1 LVPKMSER
9 MLPQVFDAENF
20 ANGQISEIR
29 RVIGSGKALIACSG
43 GVDSTVSAVLTHK
56 AIGENL
62 ICIFID
68 DNFMRLDEPR
78 TVVKI
83 LSSPP
88 LNLPI
93 RIIDVRSR
101 FMKALGGLT
110 DAEEKRKAFRETF
123 YRALGEVAKKEGCRF
138 LVQGT
143 IAPDVIETKGGVKT
157 QHNVLAQIGI
167 NPVENFGFQVVE
179 PVLPLYKPQVREV
192 ARYLGVPPAISE
204 RQPFCGPGLSVRCV
218 GKIKPDKLETVR
230 KATAIVEKE
239 LSGRKIQQYFAAII
253 DSATMEDPA
262 APKLRVLTSRFLRL
276 SLAQVR
282 VQVLKSKAT
291 GVKKGKRLYGKIA
304 LISAE
309 TEAGKL
315 YRPQIQKL
323 IELSSKLVEETPAFI
338 RVLYNLTEKLRKES
352 YLIVV
357 RAINTQDFV
366 TAKAA
371 QIEWATLTEIASQ
384 IMNRC
389 PNVSAVYYD
398 LTHKPVATI
407 EFE

>member
-1 LVPKMSER
+1 MPKR
-9 MLPQVFDAENF
+9 MLPQMFDAEAF
-20 ANGQISEIR
+20 VNGQIPELR
-29 RVIGSGKALIACSG
+29 RVIGGGKALIACSG
-43 GVDSTVSAVLTHK
+43 GVDSTVSAVLTHR

-68 DNFMRLDEPR
+68 DNFMRLDEPKN
-78 TVVKI
+78 VAKL
-83 LSSPP
+83 LSDPP

-93 RIIDVRSR
+93 RIIDVRNR

-123 YRALGEVAKKEGCRF
+123 YQVLGEVAKKEGCRF

-167 NPVENFGFQVVE
+167 NPVEKFGFQVVE
-179 PVLPLYKPQVREV
+179 PVLSLYKPQVREV

-218 GKIKPDKLETVR
+218 GKIKLDKLETVR
-230 KATAIVEKE
+230 EATAIVEEE
-239 LSGRKIQQYFAAII
+239 LSGRNIQQYFAAII
-253 DSATMEDPA
+253 DSAPMEDPA
-262 APKLRVLTSRFLRL
+262 ATELRILTSRFLRL
-276 SLAQVR
+276 FLAQVN

-309 TEAGKL
+309 TATGNIYK
-315 YRPQIQKL
+315 PQIENL
-323 IELSSKLVEETPAFI
+323 IQLSSKLVEETPTFI
-338 RVLYNLTEKLRKES
+338 RVLYKLTEKPRKKP
-352 YLIVV
+352 YLIAI
-357 RAINTQDFV
+357 RAITTQDFV
-366 TAKAA
+366 TAKVA
-371 QIEWATLTEIASQ
+371 QIDWVTLTEIARQ
-384 IMNRC
+384 IMSRC
-389 PNVSAVYYD
+389 PDVSAVYYD
-398 LTHKPVATI
+398 LTNKPVATI

>member
-1 LVPKMSER
+1 M
-9 MLPQVFDAENF
+9 QVFDVEPF
-20 ANGQISEIR
+20 VNGQISEIR

-43 GVDSTVSAVLTHK
+43 GVDSTVSAVLTHR

-62 ICIFID
+62 SCIFID
-68 DNFMRLDEPR
+68 DNFMRLDEPQ

-83 LSSPP
+83 LLSPP

-93 RIIDVRSR
+93 KIVDVRNR

-123 YRALGEVAKKEGCRF
+123 YSVLGEVAKKEGCRF

-143 IAPDVIETKGGVKT
+143 IAPDVIETKSGVKT

-167 NPVENFGFQVVE
+167 NPVEKFGFQVVE
-179 PVLPLYKPQVREV
+179 PVLPLYKPQVREA
-192 ARYLGVPPAISE
+192 ARYLGVPPAIAE

-218 GKIKPDKLETVR
+218 GKIKLDKLETVR

-239 LSGRKIQQYFAAII
+239 LSGRMIQQYFAAII

-262 APKLRVLTSRFLRL
+262 APKLRILTSKFLNL
-276 SLAQVR
+276 FLAQVN

-291 GVKKGKRLYGKIA
+291 GVKEGRRLYGKIA
-304 LISAE
+304 LISTK
-309 TEAGKL
+309 TEAGNIYK
-315 YRPQIQKL
+315 PQIQKL
-323 IELSSKLVEETPAFI
+323 IQLSSKLVEETPTFI
-338 RVLYNLTEKLRKES
+338 RILHNLTEKPRKKP
-352 YLIVV
+352 YLIAI
-357 RAINTQDFV
+357 RAITTQDFV
-366 TAKAA
+366 TAKVA
-371 QIEWATLTEIASQ
+371 QTDWVTLTEIERQ
-384 IMNRC
+384 IMSRC

-398 LTHKPVATI
+398 LTNKPVATI

>member
-1 LVPKMSER
+1 MREMTRLRE
-9 MLPQVFDAENF
+9 FDAETF
-20 ANGQISEIR
+20 VNGQISEIR
-29 RVIGSGKALIACSG
+29 RVLGGGRALIACSG
-43 GVDSTVSAVLTHK
+43 GVDSTVAAVLTHR
-56 AIGENL
+56 AIGKNL

-68 DNFMRLDEPR
+68 DNFMRLDEPKD
-78 TVVKI
+78 VVRI
-83 LSSPP
+83 LSSHP
-88 LNLPI
+88 LNLPM
-93 RIIDVRSR
+93 RIIDARNR

-123 YRALGEVAKKEGCRF
+123 YRVLGEVAQEEGCRF

-167 NPVENFGFQVVE
+167 NTVEKFGFQVVE
-179 PVLPLYKPQVREV
+179 PVLSLYKPQVREV

-218 GKIKPDKLETVR
+218 GKIKPDKLRAVR

-239 LSGRKIQQYFAAII
+239 LDGRKIQQYFAAII

-262 APKLRVLTSRFLRL
+262 APKLRTLTSKLLNLPSARV
-276 SLAQVR
+276 Q

-291 GVKKGKRLYGKIA
+291 GVKEGKRLYGKIA
-304 LISAE
+304 LISAK
-309 TEAGKL
+309 TKGGKI
-315 YRPQIQKL
+315 YGPQIKKL
-323 IELSSKLVEETPAFI
+323 VQLSSKLVKGTPAFTRI
-338 RVLYNLTEKLRKES
+338 LFNLTEKPRKKP
-352 YLIVV
+352 YLMAI
-357 RAINTQDFV
+357 RAIKTRDFV
-366 TAKAA
+366 TAKVA
-371 QIEWATLTEIASQ
+371 QIEWATLTKTAGQ

-398 LTHKPVATI
+398 LTNKPVATI